1 MCCCSRYTYY
11 TDSSFFGDDNNIKCV
26 IYTLRPYKI
35 YIHVCVVIIGRAHT
49 HTCINRHLCASPGIY
64 TVYTHIYY
72 IYINTYINIIQYLG
86 CYCATL
92 IQKTERRRT
101 LLLQSNHGEHIPKP
115 QRPVREKIGR

>member
-1 MCCCSRYTYY
+1 VCR
-11 TDSSFFGDDNNIKCV
+11 NN
-26 IYTLRPYKI
+26 
-35 YIHVCVVIIGRAHT
+35 RASTHTPT

-64 TVYTHIYY
+64 TVYTY
-72 IYINTYINIIQYLG
+72 IYINIIQYLG

-101 LLLQSNHGEHIPKP
+101 LLQQSNHGEHIPKP